1 MDGLGAEGLAA
12 AAPDHAPVLAELAAG
27 SSTLTTC
34 FPSTTSTS
42 VTSLATGLPPGQHG
56 IVGYQFRVPGH
67 GLLNTLRWP
76 DTLDPGRVQVRPN
89 LLAGLAEAGIPT
101 SHVGPRAYTWSG
113 LTRAAMAGTT
123 YTGAD
128 SPGEKVAATMAALRG
143 EGPVLVQVYTAELDN
158 TGHLNGVDSDAWRA
172 QLGHVDRLVEQLVAA
187 LPPDSVLLVTGD
199 HGMVDAVADAAVDV
213 ENDPELAAGVAL
225 LGGEPRARHVYATDG
240 AASDVLAAWTE
251 KLAAVA
257 WVRSRDQA
265 IDEGWFGPVADG
277 VRDRIGDVVAA
288 CRAPGALLVAGR
300 TNPHETLLVGHH
312 GSLTSAEALVPL
324 LVAGPYGQE

>member
-1 MDGLGAEGLAA
+1 
-12 AAPDHAPVLAELAAG
+12 
-27 SSTLTTC
+27 
-34 FPSTTSTS
+34 
-42 VTSLATGLPPGQHG
+42 
-56 IVGYQFRVPGH
+56 
-67 GLLNTLRWP
+67 
-76 DTLDPGRVQVRPN
+76 
-89 LLAGLAEAGIPT
+89 
-101 SHVGPRAYTWSG
+101 
-113 LTRAAMAGTT
+113 
-123 YTGAD
+123 
-128 SPGEKVAATMAALRG
+128 MAAL
-143 EGPVLVQVYTAELDN
+143 PT
-158 TGHLNGVDSDAWRA
+158 
-172 QLGHVDRLVEQLVAA
+172 
-187 LPPDSVLLVTGD
+187 DSVLLVTGD

-240 AASDVLAAWTE
+240 AASDVVAAWTE

-288 CRAPGALLVAGR
+288 CHAPGALLVAGR